1 MRRVLHNMRN
11 RDNRNASMELL
22 LEEIKDAGEEIVHLA
37 ECEAFRNED
46 AALSSRKSI
55 LKKSHLIKLNP
66 CIDDDGVI
74 RSDG

>member
-1 MRRVLHNMRN
+1 MRN

-37 ECEAFRNED
+37 
-46 AALSSRKSI
+46 I

>member
-1 MRRVLHNMRN
+1 MRN

-22 LEEIKDAGEEIVHLA
+22 LEEIKDAEEEILRVA

-46 AALSSRKSI
+46 AALSSRKPI
-55 LKKSHLIKLNP
+55 PKKSQLIKLYP